1 MKRDMRRSDRLVT
14 DRDTIEVFLDEA
26 KVIHLGLED
35 DGEIY
40 VVPLNYGWEWKG
52 ETLMLYCHSAR
63 EGRKIDLIGKG
74 TKVGFSMESGI
85 SYFGDEMACHYGN
98 YYKSIIGSGEASLLK
113 EDEARSHALNQI
125 MAHYSDRDH
134 WHFAPEMLAQ
144 VEVIAVCVQDFSCK
158 IHGEPQTV

>member
-52 ETLMLYCHSAR
+52 ETLMLYCHSAQDR
-63 EGRKIDLIGKG
+63 LDWQGGKG
-74 TKVGFSMESGI
+74 RLFHGKWCKLLWRRNGM
-85 SYFGDEMACHYGN
+85 
-98 YYKSIIGSGEASLLK
+98 SL
-113 EDEARSHALNQI
+113 
-125 MAHYSDRDH
+125 
-134 WHFAPEMLAQ
+134 W
-144 VEVIAVCVQDFSCK
+144 
-158 IHGEPQTV
+158 